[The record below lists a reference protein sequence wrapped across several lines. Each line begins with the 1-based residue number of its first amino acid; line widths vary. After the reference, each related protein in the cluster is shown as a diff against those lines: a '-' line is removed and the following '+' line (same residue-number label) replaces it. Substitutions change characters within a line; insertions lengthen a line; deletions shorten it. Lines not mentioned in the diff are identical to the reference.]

1 MSTNTVKEAIKHF
14 LVTQGLP
21 ECEIKLHETASP
33 VSVKFDVDL
42 IQASQMLCWNG
53 RFDLAHD
60 LRTKAESA
68 RFFVD
73 PKHGT
78 CFDELVE
85 KPDVSEQFHSDLAA
99 TLSTLYLNQFRE
111 PLLRAAKVLEAAE
124 EACVGPDSVIV
135 KEIETPGG
143 FTMTLTARTS
153 DFCYVEQY
161 FESGEPEYDWADMVH
176 ALEKPF
182 WVFDLACVITDPDG
196 TEIGSDALCRCS
208 ANSSSEGD
216 FIKDALKSYGRGVVS
231 NAITEARKAFP
242 RQSRADIAIA
252 A

>member
-42 IQASQMLCWNG
+42 LQAAQMLCWNG
-53 RFDLAHD
+53 RFDLAND

-78 CFDELVE
+78 CFDELVGNLE
-85 KPDVSEQFHSDLAA
+85 VFEGFHPDLAA
-99 TLSTLYLNQFRE
+99 TLSTLYLNQFRD
-111 PLLRAAKVLEAAE
+111 PLLRAAKVLDAAE

-135 KEIETPGG
+135 REIETPGG
-143 FTMTLTARTS
+143 FTMTLTAKTS
-153 DFCYVEQY
+153 DFCYVEEY
-161 FESGEPEYDWADMVH
+161 FESGEPDCDWADMVH

-208 ANSSSEGD
+208 SYNSSNDE
-216 FIKDALKSYGRGVVS
+216 FIKDALKTYGRGVVS

-242 RQSRADIAIA
+242 RQPRAVIAIA